1 MEILLFLQDV
11 GLSLLI
17 LFAAL
22 LVILGIFIFRI

>member
-17 LFAAL
+17 LFAVL